1 MYPYVNK
8 KGHMLMCISIKKVVL
23 TIMALLVTI
32 MPFRVAATDFL
43 NPAATASYSDG
54 IKGEIKYNHWH
65 MISGSHI
72 VSISSNV
79 QFDNDEALQVTH
91 HLLISSHILNCHQ
104 YTLIPH
110 FNVIAV
116 SSSNNTACQV

>member
-1 MYPYVNK
+1 MFPYVNK

-23 TIMALLVTI
+23 TIMASLVTI
-32 MPFRVAATDFL
+32 VPFRVAATDFL
-43 NPAATASYSDG
+43 NPNATVPYTYD
-54 IKGEIKYNHWH
+54 IKEEINNKHWH
-65 MISGSHI
+65 MISDSHI
-72 VSISSNV
+72 VPISSNV
-79 QFDNDEALQVTH
+79 QFDYDDALQITH
-91 HLLISSHILNCHQ
+91 HILTSNHILNCHQ